1 MSLKMHDI
9 PFFSRGAYSAPQPPS
24 WNGASLRSAH
34 NRTNYS
40 FTPPLWQ
47 NPGSA
52 LALYAEINAVV
63 MLDSIYN
70 IAPDIAPGL
79 SLLLRGDIN

>member
-1 MSLKMHDI
+1 MIHSVDVD
-9 PFFSRGAYSAPQPPS
+9 
-24 WNGASLRSAH
+24 
-34 NRTNYS
+34 
-40 FTPPLWQ
+40 
-47 NPGSA
+47 
-52 LALYAEINAVV
+52 LALKTYHFLLV